1 MAPSDAHQHTTAGP
15 WAQRLIV
22 AVMLSAMGL
31 PLALTVIVHAGPRS
45 IGRWIDGRPLHDNA
59 VAPRRP
65 RLGPASWWRGQY
77 QRELEAWFSRN
88 LALRPRIVRL
98 TNQAYYSIFSK
109 SYMYD
114 RQIVIGR
121 DRELYEAGYLSGY
134 CRAFGT
140 PDAAAIT
147 SLVARLSQLR
157 DRLESNG
164 RSLILLLTPSKAV
177 TMPEFLPAGLCGGPS
192 DPDRIRSQFVE
203 SIRDA
208 HIVMIDGPSLVREMK
223 RVDPLPPFLRGSTHW
238 SVLAGDR
245 VSQKVVEAI
254 GRLWNRDVGAIV
266 LDPPRWDA
274 PPRGTDADLVAL
286 LNLWRP
292 PLDYRA
298 GAAERECRPTAEGQR
313 SRLVAVGG
321 SFLEEILEPISGC
334 RLFGA
339 VQMFFYLDL
348 MRVEWIP
355 ERRPYPFDPAA
366 LDWPDLLDERTMLLV
381 EMNENLIGYE
391 NTHVHRLVDS
401 ALAGLGQD
409 NRGGRDAAPKTK

>member
-1 MAPSDAHQHTTAGP
+1 MAQRIDRPIPPHRPLG
-15 WAQRLIV
+15 QRLIV
-22 AVMLSAMGL
+22 AVMLLAIGL
-31 PLALTVIVHAGPRS
+31 PLVLTVIAHAGPRS
-45 IGRWIDGRPLHDNA
+45 LGRWINGHPLHDNA

-65 RLGPASWWRGQY
+65 HLRTAAWWRGQY
-77 QRELEAWFSRN
+77 QRELEAWFARN
-88 LALRPRIVRL
+88 LALRARIVRL

-121 DRELYEAGYLSGY
+121 DRQLYEASYLSGY
-134 CRAFGT
+134 CRALGPPET
-140 PDAAAIT
+140 AAIT

-164 RSLILLLTPSKAV
+164 RSLVFLLTPSKTA

-192 DPDRIRSQFVE
+192 EPDRIRSQFVE

-208 HIVMIDGPSLVREMK
+208 HIVMIDGPSLVRDMK
-223 RVDPLPPFLRGSTHW
+223 RLDPLPPFLRGSTHW
-238 SVLAGDR
+238 SVLAGAR

-254 GRLWNRDVGAIV
+254 GRLWNRDIGAIV
-266 LDPPRWDA
+266 LDTPRWDA

-298 GAAERECRPTAEGQR
+298 GTVERECRPTAEGQHR
-313 SRLVAVGG
+313 RLVAVGG
-321 SFLEEILEPISGC
+321 SFLEEILEPIGSC

-339 VQMFFYLDL
+339 VQMFFYLDQ
-348 MRVEWIP
+348 MRVEWVP
-355 ERRPYPFDPAA
+355 ERRPFPPDPAA
-366 LDWPDLLDERTMLLV
+366 LSWGHLLDDRTMLLV

-401 ALAGLGQD
+401 VLTGLPRSSQ
-409 NRGGRDAAPKTK
+409 